1 MKKIRYIIRMLP
13 VLACALALASCG
25 NDEYTATG
33 SGGTPLEFRAVIGD
47 TPEARTRS
55 TVDNSFI
62 EDDRISI
69 DLNSTEEP
77 KYYKYY
83 NGKFIAA
90 DPDDAWYADGTPTV
104 KAIYP
109 AEKYFSILMGSSV
122 NYDVSV
128 DQTGDGYEDADVL
141 YACDS
146 SFDPQNGTLQFQH
159 VMAKIVVNIRQGG
172 YTGDAGISGVTLNGL
187 YSQTTLAFNDLSVET
202 QNQSGDVDIQA
213 HKSASTA
220 SGMVATFEAL
230 VIPGQTIIQ
239 GTLFATIEVNGSYKD
254 FAYTLDENITF
265 ARGTRYTFNLTLT
278 SEQTVTVGGIEVG
291 GWDNGGT
298 YDL

>member
-1 MKKIRYIIRMLP
+1 M
-13 VLACALALASCG
+13 LACALALASCD

-55 TVDNSFI
+55 TVDNSFM
-62 EDDRISI
+62 EDDMISI

-77 KYYKYY
+77 KHYKYY

-90 DPDDAWYADGTPTV
+90 DSDNAWYADGTSTV

-109 AEKYFSILMGSSV
+109 TGYSDILTGNSG
-122 NYDVSV
+122 NYEVQV
-128 DQTGDGYEDADVL
+128 DQAGDGYEDADVL

-172 YTGDAGISGVTLNGL
+172 YTGDADISDVTLKGL
-187 YSQTTLAFNDLSVET
+187 YSQTTLALNGFSVET
-202 QNQSGDVDIQA
+202 QGQSGNTDIQA
-213 HKSASTA
+213 HKFASPA

-230 VIPGQTIIQ
+230 VIPEQTISK
-239 GTLFATIEVNGSYKD
+239 GTPFATIEVNGKN
-254 FAYTLDENITF
+254 FAYTLDKDITF
-265 ARGTRYTFNLTLT
+265 TQGTRYTFNLMLT
-278 SEQTVTVGGIEVG
+278 SKQAVTVSSIEVG
-291 GWDNGGT
+291 DWGDGGT
-298 YDL
+298 HTL